1 MRDAGTVLLVA
12 NYESDV
18 GYAWWLMENFWHVIA
33 NASAAQG
40 RRCLLAYPRIG
51 AIPELIRS
59 SPIEPIEIG
68 FSCGSWRD
76 VRRGLRFI
84 RARRVRSIYLSDWP
98 HTHWIYLLWRLAG
111 VKRIVLHMHSGGD
124 APPARGLRAALK
136 DALHALRVLS
146 ATLYVA
152 PSSYMGDRLLA
163 AGRVPARRCQ
173 VVTNGVRV
181 FDCDPSRR
189 TDVRRRL
196 GIPVDAVLIVLVS
209 RVTYAKGVDFAIAC
223 LARLLQDERLRGRVF
238 AVHCGDGPDLPA
250 FEQMI
255 RDAGIPESF
264 RFLGRRDDVREI
276 LCAADIAM
284 HPSRSEAMSLAILEF
299 LCAGL
304 AVITSDLP
312 SVSTA
317 IDRGVTGV
325 TYRFGDLQDA
335 VATLRSLVEDAP
347 LRAALGTAAAAS
359 CREKYS
365 LDAMN
370 RAFRETVVPAI

>member
-33 NASAAQG
+33 TAVVAQG
-40 RRCLLAYPRIG
+40 RRCVLAYPRIG
-51 AIPELIRS
+51 SIPELIRR
-59 SPIEPIEIG
+59 SPIEPIEIR
-68 FSCGSWRD
+68 FSCGSWKD

-98 HTHWIYLLWRLAG
+98 HTHWVYLLWRLAG

-124 APPARGLRAALK
+124 APPARGPRAWLK
-136 DALHALRVLS
+136 DALHAVRVLS

-152 PSSYMGDRLLA
+152 PSSYMGTRLLA
-163 AGRVPARRCQ
+163 AGRVPARRCK
-173 VVTNGVRV
+173 VVTNGIRV
-181 FDCDPSRR
+181 FDCDSSRR

-196 GIPVDAVLIVLVS
+196 GVPDDAVLIVLVS
-209 RVTYAKGVDFAIAC
+209 RVTYAKGVDFAIASV
-223 LARLLQDERLRGRVF
+223 AELLENERLRGRVF

-255 RDAGIPESF
+255 RDAGISDSF

-304 AVITSDLP
+304 AVVTSDLP

-317 IDRGVTGV
+317 IVRGVTGL
-325 TYRFGDLQDA
+325 TYKFEDLPDA
-335 VATLRSLVEDAP
+335 VATLRRLVEDP
-347 LRAALGTAAAAS
+347 SLRATLGAAAAAS

-365 LDAMN
+365 LDVMN
-370 RAFRETVVPAI
+370 RAFRETVVPTI